1 MVTLL
6 ILKKIASALLSWKFW
21 RYAAILLVSV
31 LLVYSF
37 MQTPPVR
44 SLADEL
50 LKNNPQGKADFER
63 MKRDFDAAAA
73 EATAH
78 YYHLRHQNTAGS
90 ILAADLASG
99 KAHCY
104 VELCGVMAKA
114 GDEFAAAHYDELAVF
129 DYCAQ
134 HLTGNAGKAAAQ
146 LLEQR
151 AKTLR
156 AAKEEGGR
164 TWDVVRDNPFS
175 ATVYG
180 ICKETGEAAST
191 WEAYCRYDWMPW
203 AASRLVLM
211 DITTAEEG
219 ADNMLP
225 LSEVVLEFIRL
236 CEQYPSMREFVAD
249 VYEIA
254 EQKTEDETALEELHL
269 KVLFN
274 LALAYDAY
282 HSAGTVIETICASKI
297 NPAVVIDVLAQNTP
311 MLQAALQEE
320 KQDTFCE
327 WVVGICQSTN
337 LCELAQQVPGM
348 LMLYSLAPTEVEQI
362 KAQCWVGGGVPMLY
376 TACMDENGTLN
387 KEALRQGLK
396 AMAKYHE
403 LALWVFT
410 EDNLGGN
417 VGFHKLLAQDW
428 RVVAYLAKHA
438 EEGIAALECDIKLI
452 DDELTKSGEPLKVSA
467 WKEYLPGH
475 DIWKVATRLMDGR
488 PPSLSDL
495 GWAALDIASFVPV
508 AGVAG
513 KGIKGGKLLNIGFKI
528 AGGVTKTL
536 TKTAARA
543 LVKKSPKIAAKVAVR
558 TGRESGLMAHICARG
573 GAKAAAGFFKCTYK
587 VSGKIV
593 KSGSKTLK
601 WFARHPKTAI
611 LVSDS
616 IMASKFCVK
625 NPEEVQR
632 IMDTISTI
640 MEDPAGAGLEQ
651 VKGAFKKL
659 ASAMV
664 NRICSH
670 WPFSW
675 QQWVGILLLF
685 SLTVGRYLLRCLF
698 SHVRVLRMAH

>member
-1 MVTLL
+1 MLAWLTH
-6 ILKKIASALLSWKFW
+6 
-21 RYAAILLVSV
+21 
-31 LLVYSF
+31 SF
-37 MQTPPVR
+37 LQPPPER

-73 EATAH
+73 EAMAH
-78 YYHLRHQNTAGS
+78 YYHLRYQNTAGS

-104 VELCGVMAKA
+104 VELCGVLAKA
-114 GDEFAAAHYDELAVF
+114 GDEFAAAHYDELAAF

-151 AKTLR
+151 AKALR
-156 AAKEEGGR
+156 TAKEEGGR

-180 ICKETGEAAST
+180 ICNETGEAAST

-211 DITTAEEG
+211 DITTAEAG

-225 LSEVVLEFIRL
+225 PSEVVLEFIRL

-249 VYEIA
+249 VYEMA
-254 EQKTEDETALEELHL
+254 AQKTKDEAALEELHL

-282 HSAGTVIETICASKI
+282 RSAGTVIETICASKI
-297 NPAVVIDVLAQNTP
+297 KPAVAIDVLAQNTP
-311 MLQAALQEE
+311 MLQSALQEE
-320 KQDTFCE
+320 KQDAFCE

-348 LMLYSLAPTEVEQI
+348 LMLYSLAPTEVEQS

-428 RVVAYLAKHA
+428 RVVAYLAKHS
-438 EEGIAALECDIKLI
+438 EEGIAVLEDDIKLI
-452 DDELTKSGEPLKVSA
+452 DDELTESGEPRKAST
-467 WKEYLPGH
+467 WKEYLPGN
-475 DIWKVATRLMDGR
+475 DLWKVATRLMDGR

-495 GWAALDIASFVPV
+495 GWAAWDLASFVPV
-508 AGVAG
+508 VGAGG
-513 KGIKGGKLLNIGFKI
+513 RFLSIGFKNF
-528 AGGVTKTL
+528 AGGVTKTML
-536 TKTAARA
+536 KAEART
-543 LVKKSPKIAAKVAVR
+543 LIKNSPKITTKVAVR
-558 TGRESGLMAHICARG
+558 TGRESGLMARICAHG
-573 GAKAAAGFFKCTYK
+573 GAKAAAGFFKCTYRI
-587 VSGKIV
+587 SGKIA
-593 KSGSKTLK
+593 KGGSKTLQ
-601 WFARHPKTAI
+601 WLARHPKTAI
-611 LVSDS
+611 LVSGS

-632 IMDTISTI
+632 LIDTISAI
-640 MEDPAGAGLEQ
+640 IEDPAGAGLEH
-651 VKGAFKKL
+651 GINAFKSL

-685 SLTVGRYLLRCLF
+685 SLTVGIYPLRRLY
-698 SHVRVLRMAH
+698 SHVRVLRAAH